1 MKEIMLITTKGCEG
15 CEIMKNSIKQALALT
30 KKEGITF
37 RQVDIKQLM
46 ETNKDL
52 YNSLKLRDFPTTIF
66 RKYKNIVRKEV
77 GTRPY
82 IVVLRWI
89 DIDFK

>member
-1 MKEIMLITTKGCEG
+1 MNKIVLITTEGCEG
-15 CEIMKNSIKQALALT
+15 CSIMRKSIDRAIVLT
-30 KKEGITF
+30 KKEIEREVKDMKEVGSKYLRTFGI
-37 RQVDIKQLM
+37 
-46 ETNKDL
+46 
-52 YNSLKLRDFPTTIF
+52 RDFPTTLF
-66 RKYKNIVRKEV
+66 FKDDKLLRKEV

>member
-1 MKEIMLITTKGCEG
+1 MNKIVLITTKGCEG
-15 CEIMKNSIKQALALT
+15 CSIMNNSIKQALNSTNKEIEYVIKDVEDLN
-30 KKEGITF
+30 KKE
-37 RQVDIKQLM
+37 KS
-46 ETNKDL
+46 K
-52 YNSLKLRDFPTTIF
+52 LKTSDFPTTILC
-66 RKYKNIVRKEV
+66 KNNRITRQEV